1 VVAVIVLERVRWMTP
16 MVPLFASTLFLTS
29 ALLFVVEPLVAK
41 ELLPVLGG
49 GAVVWTTAVAFFQVA
64 LFVGYLYAHLAPAAL
79 GVRRHAWVH
88 VALLAGVVLAF
99 PLRSPGHWVAPNQH
113 QALWLLGRLAMSVG
127 PCFVILAAT
136 TPLVHTWFAST
147 LHREARD
154 PYFLYA
160 ASNAGSLVALVAY
173 PILLEP
179 LLGLTRQ
186 RRWWTGGLWLAVTL
200 LAICSSMVRRHAPT
214 SSALAGPESSS
225 GAIRLGVPAAAP
237 SSPRTTWPQRLRW
250 LALAAVPSSLLLS
263 VTSYMTTDL
272 MALPLLW
279 VMPLALYLLAFIIA
293 FAPSALASAP
303 RALFS
308 PRRAAFI
315 QGLVLVPLVVQLS
328 LRTASVGWSVLPA
341 HAFLFFVTALVCHQT
356 LAGGRPGADRA
367 TEFYLWVAAGG
378 ALGGLFNVLV
388 APRLFTSLVE
398 YPLGLV
404 LAALLRP
411 SSGDQSTTGGP
422 GELDARGAPGSRRSQ
437 ALDFLSPGALCA
449 LLVVAV
455 RAAHGVETRFGG
467 TKGLLALG
475 AVLAV
480 AGVVGYSFRF
490 RPRRFGLGL
499 AAILVAGGTYS
510 NGATELVYAER
521 SFYGAL
527 RVSLEPPTTRTL
539 AHGHTLHG
547 AQDLA
552 PARRREPLA
561 YYSRQ
566 GPVGDLMAAWRGRA
580 QRRRVGVVGLGAGTL
595 AAYADPGERWTF
607 FEIDPGV
614 LDIARDAFTFLRDAR
629 SPVDVVLGD
638 ARLSLT
644 AVADGT
650 FGFLVLDAFSSDAV
664 PAHLLTRE
672 AMALYLR
679 KLSPGGI
686 LAVHISNRFL
696 DLEPVV
702 AGSAAA
708 AGLAGLSRF
717 DRVTEAR
724 ARAFEMSSDWMV
736 LSRSP
741 ADLAPLAPDKRW
753 VPPRHT
759 SHGWTDDASDLWGA
773 LRF

>member
-1 VVAVIVLERVRWMTP
+1 
-16 MVPLFASTLFLTS
+16 MVSLFASTLFLTS
-29 ALLFVVEPLVAK
+29 ALLFAVEPLIAK

-49 GAVVWTTAVAFFQVA
+49 GAVVWTTAVAFFQLA

-79 GVRRHAWVH
+79 GVRRHAWLH

-99 PLRSPGHWVAPNQH
+99 PLRSPDHWVAPNQH
-113 QALWLLGRLAMSVG
+113 QALWLLGRLALSIG
-127 PCFVILAAT
+127 PTFVVLAAT
-136 TPLVHTWFAST
+136 TPLVHRWFAAT
-147 LHREARD
+147 LHRDAGD

-160 ASNAGSLVALVAY
+160 ASNTGSLVALVAY
-173 PILLEP
+173 PLLLEP
-179 LLGLTRQ
+179 LLGLRRQ
-186 RRWWTGGLWLAVTL
+186 REGWTGASWVAVAMLAVC
-200 LAICSSMVRRHAPT
+200 AAMVKRHAST
-214 SSALAGPESSS
+214 NAALGEVESRS
-225 GAIRLGVPAAAP
+225 GALPPGRSSPPAT
-237 SSPRTTWPQRLRW
+237 SSPRPSWPQRLHW

-279 VMPLALYLLAFIIA
+279 VMPLALYLLAFIFA
-293 FAPSALASAP
+293 FAPRAP
-303 RALFS
+303 LS
-308 PRRAAFI
+308 SRRMVLV
-315 QGLVLVPLVVQLS
+315 QGLVLVPLIVQLS

-341 HAFLFFVTALVCHQT
+341 HAFLFFVTALVCHQA
-356 LAGGRPGADRA
+356 LARGRPAADRA

-388 APRLFTSLVE
+388 APQLFTSLVE

-411 SSGDQSTTGGP
+411 APDGP
-422 GELDARGAPGSRRSQ
+422 GDSDDTSNLKETGARARRRSQ
-437 ALDFLSPGALCA
+437 ALDLLSPAALCA
-449 LLVVAV
+449 LLVVGV
-455 RAAHGVETRFGG
+455 GAAHVIETRVGG
-467 TKGLLALG
+467 TKGLIALG
-475 AVLAV
+475 AVLAA
-480 AGVVGYSFRF
+480 AGVVGYSFRS

-499 AAILVAGGTYS
+499 AAILVGGGTYS
-510 NGATELVYAER
+510 NGATQLVYAER
-521 SFYGAL
+521 SFYGVL
-527 RVSLEPPTTRTL
+527 RVNLEPPTTRTL

-561 YYSRQ
+561 YYSRE

-580 QRRRVGVVGLGAGTL
+580 QRRRVGIVGLGAGTL

-614 LDIARDAFTFLRDAR
+614 QDIAREAFTFLRDAR
-629 SPVDVVLGD
+629 APVDVVLGD
-638 ARLSLT
+638 ARLSLA

-679 KLSPGGI
+679 KLSPGGV

-702 AGSAAA
+702 AGSATA
-708 AGLAGLSRF
+708 AGLSGLSRF
-717 DRVTEAR
+717 DRVTEDR
-724 ARAFEMSSDWMV
+724 ARGFEMSSDWMV
-736 LSRSP
+736 LARSP
-741 ADLAPLAPDKRW
+741 ADLAPLAGDKRW
-753 VPPRHT
+753 VAPRQT
-759 SHGWTDDASDLWGA
+759 GKGWTDDASDLWGA
-773 LRF
+773 LRLGGS